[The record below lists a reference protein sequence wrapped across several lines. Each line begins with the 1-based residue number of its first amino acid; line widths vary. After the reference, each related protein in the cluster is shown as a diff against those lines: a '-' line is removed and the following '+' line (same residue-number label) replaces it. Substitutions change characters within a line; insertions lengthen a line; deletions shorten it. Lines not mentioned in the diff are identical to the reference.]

1 MALPHYS
8 SLAVIARVHPTD
20 AETEDQNWGVGGQRE
35 FDGNFNCNNSALDGI
50 ELPGTYAKAAKGHGV
65 G

>member
-8 SLAVIARVHPTD
+8 SLAVIAGVRPTD
-20 AETEDQNWGVGGQRE
+20 AETEEENWGVGGQRE
-35 FDGNFNCNNSALDGI
+35 FDENFNCKSSALDGI
-50 ELPGTYAKAAKGHGV
+50 ELPGAYAKDMVLECV